1 MELGPGQETHHC
13 RLSDHPS
20 WDRQLGPVAAASGF
34 TDDTTPTTGTLQVH
48 FQADQASAIA
58 RAVGSATDR
67 YVKHKPPS
75 CNSFPRFLHRRIND

>member
-34 TDDTTPTTGTLQVH
+34 TDDTTPTTGALQVH
-48 FQADQASAIA
+48 FRADQA
-58 RAVGSATDR
+58 RAVAREVGLATDR
-67 YVKHKPPS
+67 FVIHEHPS
-75 CNSFPRFLHRRIND
+75 CDSFPRFLHRGFND

>member
-34 TDDTTPTTGTLQVH
+34 TDDSTPTTGTLQVH
-48 FQADQASAIA
+48 FRADQASAVA
-58 RAVGSATDR
+58 RAVGLATDR
-67 YVKHKPPS
+67 FVIHEPPS
-75 CNSFPRFLHRRIND
+75 CNSFPRFLHRGFND